1 MVLTVGFLSSL
12 LSRRKKKL
20 RIAAYPLT
28 IFTILTH
35 SFLVE
40 INKELSG
47 FVCYYFWISCSS
59 PFLTRGFKK
68 KKKNRLFSFELS
80 GKVIGMA
87 LLQF

>member
-68 KKKNRLFSFELS
+68 KKK
-80 GKVIGMA
+80 IGFLVLNLA
-87 LLQF
+87 EK